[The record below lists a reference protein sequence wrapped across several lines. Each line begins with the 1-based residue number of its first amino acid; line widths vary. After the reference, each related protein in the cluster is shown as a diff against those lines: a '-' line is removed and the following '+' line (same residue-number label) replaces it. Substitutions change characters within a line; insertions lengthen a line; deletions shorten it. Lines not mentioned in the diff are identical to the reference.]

1 MRVSGEEDEEEE
13 GPGHRGGGGAGGGGN
28 QAPGLGDLTL
38 LVRLAHRYAKGEDA
52 VLSLPASVDL
62 SRLVLGHTL
71 VQATE
76 IALTGGSALSSR
88 TQRLKWTSTTTM
100 TAGGEE
106 ESVSAEEGGGD
117 EPPHVDGLL
126 GVGRDGKWKVTLG
139 PMEIKTYRLSLV
151 PEA

>member
-1 MRVSGEEDEEEE
+1 
-13 GPGHRGGGGAGGGGN
+13 
-28 QAPGLGDLTL
+28 
-38 LVRLAHRYAKGEDA
+38 VRLAHRYAKGEDA

-71 VQATE
+71 VRATE
-76 IALTGGSALSSR
+76 IALTGGGALSSR

-106 ESVSAEEGGGD
+106 EFVSAEEGGGD
-117 EPPHVDGLL
+117 EPPHVDGFL

-139 PMEIKTYRLSLV
+139 PMEIKTYSLLLV